1 MDIWA
6 SPPTGLSWETQAGV
20 SLWPEVPLVVLQ
32 GTHSCV
38 WEMRCS
44 DNDSLD
50 HYFWTPGRLFNM
62 ILCCFW
68 KEPKKVSAWV
78 KVWSWS
84 ASTSAFPN
92 FCFSHF
98 TASHVTEFLWGL
110 KELRDI
116 YRNYSLSLCCAA
128 AQNLLRLKE
137 HRSIHQKP
145 GAGQR
150 SKKRVIFDRNI
161 NQSFIDH
168 AYTRESEKLGFCN
181 QRQEDLSSVS
191 IIS

>member
-1 MDIWA
+1 MKSQKPQDYLVRLFLTETTWLGNCASGGWVVLDIWT
-6 SPPTGLSWETQAGV
+6 SPLTGLSWETQGGV
-20 SLWPEVPLVVLQ
+20 SLWPEVPLGILQ

-62 ILCCFW
+62 ILRCFW

-98 TASHVTEFLWGL
+98 TASHITEFLWGM
-110 KELRDI
+110 KKLRDI
-116 YRNYSLSLCCAA
+116 YRNYSASAVQLSRAYWGWKNTEAFIKSLGLAIG
-128 AQNLLRLKE
+128 LKK
-137 HRSIHQKP
+137 SY
-145 GAGQR
+145 
-150 SKKRVIFDRNI
+150 FW
-161 NQSFIDH
+161 
-168 AYTRESEKLGFCN
+168 
-181 QRQEDLSSVS
+181 
-191 IIS
+191 